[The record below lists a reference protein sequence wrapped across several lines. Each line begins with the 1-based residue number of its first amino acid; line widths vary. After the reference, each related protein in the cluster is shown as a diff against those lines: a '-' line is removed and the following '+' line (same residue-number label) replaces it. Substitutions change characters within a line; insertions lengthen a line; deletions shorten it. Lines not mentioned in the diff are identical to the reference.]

1 MDASGA
7 GPFLRREAL
16 AGGMERRDVDGWAF
30 QRPFRGVR
38 ATAGTDLD
46 VADRCLAAQQFLPD
60 DACFSHITALRLLG
74 VEVPW
79 QLADDERLHVVT
91 PTRGPR
97 TQRGGFVAHLCTQ
110 QALEVV
116 RVGLLRVTSGP
127 QTWLHL
133 AHRMLLDDV
142 VVLGD
147 AMLRRR
153 APVTSVDALARLTAA
168 THKMR
173 GLAVCREALELV
185 RPGTDSTMETRTRM
199 VLVGAGLP
207 APEVNQPVYSRAGRF
222 LAMPDLQYRDAMI
235 AIEYDGDVHRTDPE
249 TWRRDVERRQL
260 LEGAGWLIITATAND
275 ILRHPDRFLTRVRT
289 ALTTRRPPNPPDPP
303 R

>member
-1 MDASGA
+1 MDSSGA

-60 DACFSHITALRLLG
+60 DACFSHVTALRLLG

-79 QLADDERLHVVT
+79 RLVGDERLHVVT

-97 TQRGGFVAHLCTQ
+97 TQRGGFVAHLCSQ
-110 QALEVV
+110 RALEVV
-116 RVGLLRVTSGP
+116 QVGALRVTSGA
-127 QTWLHL
+127 QAWLHL
-133 AHRMLLDDV
+133 AHGMLLDDV

-153 APVTSVDALARLTAA
+153 APVTSVDSLARLTEA

-173 GLAVCREALELV
+173 GLAVCRGALDVV
-185 RPGTDSTMETRTRM
+185 RAGTDSSMETRTRLA
-199 VLVGAGLP
+199 LVGAGFP
-207 APEVNQPVYSRAGRF
+207 SPEVNQPVYSGTGRF
-222 LAMPDLQYRDAMI
+222 LAMPDLQYRDCKI
-235 AIEYDGDVHRTDPE
+235 AIEYDGDVHRTDPV

-260 LEGAGWLIITATAND
+260 LEGAGWLIITATADD
-275 ILRHPDRFLTRVRT
+275 ILRHPDRFLARVRT
-289 ALTTRRPPNPPDPP
+289 ALTTRPP